1 MIETGILFGDLHSF
15 WDLDLILSGVEI
27 PPASPKETFVDI
39 PGADGSVDMT
49 EAHGEVKY
57 ADRTGAKFTFHMN
70 PAGDLSEDAWEAK
83 KKEISNRLNGQRCN
97 ITLDKDPDYYYQG
110 RCTVDEYLSDK
121 RIRQIVVT
129 ARVRPYKF
137 KQEETVRIFMLSETA
152 QTVRLR
158 NSRKSVCPTITCT
171 NDDCRIVFN
180 SASFVLSAGTHKI
193 LDICFTEGDNILEL
207 SGSGSVTFRFQ
218 ECDL

>member
-1 MIETGILFGDLHSF
+1 MIETGISFGKIHSF
-15 WDLDLILSGVEI
+15 YDLNLILSKAEI
-27 PPASPKETFVDI
+27 PPAKPKTTYTDV
-39 PGADGSVDMT
+39 PGMDGSLDQSEV
-49 EAHGEVKY
+49 HGDVKY
-57 ADRTGAKFTFHMN
+57 NDRDGCKFTFTMN
-70 PAGDLSEDAWEAK
+70 PADSLSDFAFEK
-83 KKEISNRLNGQRCN
+83 KKTEVSNILAGKVFN